1 MDARKASEMLKNTQ
15 RRAPKIHAAA
25 AVLTGV
31 DLTLGAPGYSGW
43 CGSFKPLVV
52 LITKTDDN
60 RSR

>member
-1 MDARKASEMLKNTQ
+1 MLKNTQ